1 MQWVHWGTDFSE
13 FMSAEEADLGR
24 WLFLV
29 YFLFYFR
36 FFISAEEED
45 LGDSIMRLDAMRRIE
60 KESRMA
66 RLRELVATNNNGVGA
81 FYKAVASMSV
91 EGMPAEEIE
100 EFRGRL
106 AHRMLNEFEHEG
118 YDKKVMKTQKTLRR
132 VLKRSQ
138 NLNFI

>member
-1 MQWVHWGTDFSE
+1 
-13 FMSAEEADLGR
+13 
-24 WLFLV
+24 
-29 YFLFYFR
+29 
-36 FFISAEEED
+36 
-45 LGDSIMRLDAMRRIE
+45 MRLDAMRRIE